1 MKNRTTQVIYGYWNE
16 VRQGRM
22 APKRFDIEPARI
34 AGILAETLILE
45 HAPDG
50 MRFRLAGT
58 RIAEQFGAELRGM
71 DFLDMWSPDERHELR
86 QQLDTLRKQ
95 GGALVFDI
103 DARTA
108 GDRSVS
114 FEAILLP
121 LVHTRDEVDRYLGA
135 ISCATPPFWL
145 GTEPLTSLRLVA
157 SEIVWPDG
165 RPHAV
170 AEHFSH
176 PPALNIEASS
186 RIVRFDRRQFRVLE
200 GGRKLGS

>member
-1 MKNRTTQVIYGYWNE
+1 
-16 VRQGRM
+16 
-22 APKRFDIEPARI
+22 
-34 AGILAETLILE
+34 
-45 HAPDG
+45 
-50 MRFRLAGT
+50 
-58 RIAEQFGAELRGM
+58 M